1 MASTMGDSVTTYS
14 VTATNGF
21 SEFANEDSITASS
34 AGTTYRL
41 TDYGIGKIVFTKV
54 NYSASGTTG
63 CPIYTPSSGSQY
75 LVFAESRTTFYPDI
89 KNSTA
94 GRIFLFNVVNANTKI
109 LTANTTINLIH
120 IRIS

>member
-1 MASTMGDSVTTYS
+1 MASTMGDSVTTNTI
-14 VTATNGF
+14 TASYGF
-21 SEFANEDSITASS
+21 TGFASEATIAASS

-41 TDYGIGKIVFTKV
+41 TDHGVGKIVFTKV

-63 CPIYTPSSGSQY
+63 CPIYTPNSGSQY
-75 LVFAESRTTFYPDI
+75 LVFAESKTTFYPDT